1 MSPSV
6 VRTPKRKAEKRK
18 RGRPPAAKEDGK
30 ELIKAAALEEFAG
43 SGFKGASIEQI
54 AKTAGVAKPLVHYHF
69 GSKQELWI
77 AAVSDGFDRFQAEAE
92 SFVPDFLEQNTD
104 EVIDRF
110 AEAIVRFS
118 ARNPYLV
125 RISTDETSKGGER
138 AEWLKER
145 YLLPLQDLSSAV
157 VESVS
162 GSRKDSQAIHLASIL
177 NPAIFGAINF
187 PYIDADVV
195 QTAHGVDV
203 FSEQYISE
211 HTRFIAMLMRAS
223 FAFEKQRTLQ

>member
-1 MSPSV
+1 MSRNSLKVEKQNP
-6 VRTPKRKAEKRK
+6 EKRK

-43 SGFKGASIEQI
+43 SGFKGASVERI
-54 AKTAGVAKPLVHYHF
+54 AITAGVAKPLVHYHF

-77 AAVSDGFDRFQAEAE
+77 AAVSDGFEQFQGEAE
-92 SFVPDFLEQNTD
+92 SFVPEFLEKNPD

-118 ARNPYLV
+118 AQNPYLV

-138 AEWLKER
+138 ADWLKER
-145 YLLPLQDLSSAV
+145 YLLPLQNLAIDV
-157 VESVS
+157 VESIS
-162 GSRKDSQAIHLASIL
+162 GARKESTGIHLASIL
-177 NPAIFGAINF
+177 TPAIFGAINF
-187 PYIDADVV
+187 PYIDAHVV

-203 FSEQYISE
+203 FSEQYIDA
-211 HTRFIAMLMRAS
+211 HTRFIAMLMKAS
-223 FAFEKQRTLQ
+223 FAFEKQRALQ